1 MARYTLKS
9 FCGTEV
15 VERFEHRSAVSL
27 RGILAH
33 PRFHRAGETGPF
45 GEPMK
50 HPDRFEIL
58 DNQMEKISIGTIKET
73 MDFLAK
79 LK

>member
-9 FCGTEV
+9 FCGANV
-15 VERFEHRSAVSL
+15 VERFEHRSASAL
-27 RGILAH
+27 RGVLQH

-45 GEPMK
+45 GEVMN
-50 HPDRFEIL
+50 HPDRFEIF
-58 DNQMEKISIGTIKET
+58 DNQMERISNANIEDTLKFLGT
-73 MDFLAK
+73 